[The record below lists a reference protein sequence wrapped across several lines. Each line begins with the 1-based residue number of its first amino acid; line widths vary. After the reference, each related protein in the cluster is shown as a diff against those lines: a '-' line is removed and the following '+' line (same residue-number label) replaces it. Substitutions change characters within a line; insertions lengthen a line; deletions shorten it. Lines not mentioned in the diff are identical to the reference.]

1 MRQFEI
7 HTKIDRIM
15 RRNIATIL
23 QLLGL
28 IVTAES
34 LVLYFG
40 DMGPMMMTATLGA
53 GLFYAGYFIRSQK
66 GN

>member
-1 MRQFEI
+1 
-7 HTKIDRIM
+7 M
-15 RRNIATIL
+15 RRSIATVL

-40 DMGPMMMTATLGA
+40 DMGPMMMTASLGA
-53 GLFYAGYFIRSQK
+53 GLFYAGYFLRSQK
-66 GN
+66 GQ

>member
-1 MRQFEI
+1 
-7 HTKIDRIM
+7 M
-15 RRNIATIL
+15 RRSIAAVL

-40 DMGPMMMTATLGA
+40 DMGPMMMTASLGA
-53 GLFYAGYFIRSQK
+53 GLFYAGHFIRPQK
-66 GN
+66 GQ

>member
-1 MRQFEI
+1 
-7 HTKIDRIM
+7 M

-40 DMGPMMMTATLGA
+40 DMGPLMMSATLGL
-53 GLFYAGYFIRSQK
+53 GLFYAGYFIRTQK
-66 GN
+66 G

>member
-1 MRQFEI
+1 
-7 HTKIDRIM
+7 M
-15 RRNIATIL
+15 RRNIATVL

-40 DMGPMMMTATLGA
+40 NMGPMMTTASLGA
-53 GLFYAGYFIRSQK
+53 GLFYAGYFIRAKK
-66 GN
+66 GQ

>member
-1 MRQFEI
+1 
-7 HTKIDRIM
+7 M
-15 RRNIATIL
+15 RRGIGAVL

-28 IVTAES
+28 IVTLES

-53 GLFYAGYFIRSQK
+53 GLFYAGYFIRPQK
-66 GN
+66 EQ

>member
-1 MRQFEI
+1 
-7 HTKIDRIM
+7 M
-15 RRNIATIL
+15 RRNIATVL

-34 LVLYFG
+34 LVMYFG

-53 GLFYAGYFIRSQK
+53 GLFYAGHFIRPPK
-66 GN
+66 GQ

>member
-1 MRQFEI
+1 
-7 HTKIDRIM
+7 M
-15 RRNIATIL
+15 RRNIATVL

-34 LVLYFG
+34 LVMYFG

-53 GLFYAGYFIRSQK
+53 GLFYAGYFIRPAQDDITD
-66 GN
+66 GFLYNE

>member
-1 MRQFEI
+1 VRQFEI

-40 DMGPMMMTATLGA
+40 DMGPMMMTASLGA